1 MLANH
6 YQDVLHLAHGQCHCH
21 RETYQ
26 KGVPTVYVPWTKSDE
41 NIDLF
46 PEGFL
51 WERGCSINRGDDL
64 FVRSPK
70 GREVQILMWSC
81 MPYIT
86 KDELRLILSDLPE
99 YQVLG
104 RSMTPATEPT
114 TARVA
119 IAHVDIRW
127 HNLGSQR
134 HPLGLRGTR
143 VHLII

>member
-1 MLANH
+1 MPENN

-21 RETYQ
+21 RETSQ
-26 KGVPTVYVPWTKSDE
+26 QGVPKVYVPWTKSNE

-51 WERGCSINRGDDL
+51 WERGCNIIRGDDL
-64 FVRSPK
+64 IVRTPK
-70 GREVQILMWSC
+70 GRDVQVQMWSN

-99 YQVLG
+99 YHVVG
-104 RSMTPATEPT
+104 RSWKQATEPT

-119 IAHVDIRW
+119 YAHVDLD
-127 HNLGSQR
+127 H
-134 HPLGLRGTR
+134 LRDNILR
-143 VHLII
+143 EDRDKI